1 MPQGVAVFVEH
12 GLATID
18 FIDPALKGRG
28 IAALLEHTPADLVE
42 KMTRSGPRVLYR
54 VPEGNARDAGLL
66 DEVSQTD
73 VPFPDRAD
81 LGFAQALV
89 EANPNA
95 GGETHW
101 HAPLHTVDGHTYVAG
116 RDGANGA
123 ISGPLRPNKPVADAP
138 AVPAIADLGSADL
151 QVRIRENT
159 PAPADYAA
167 TGAPR
172 EHHAPAG
179 QATIATV
186 ITNPFERAIAEN
198 ADVEAGADLAS
209 LTVPKLK
216 AYAKK
221 REIDLDGATKKDDIL
236 AKIADASS

>member
-18 FIDPALKGRG
+18 FIDPALKGQG
-28 IAALLEHTPADLVE
+28 IAVLLEHTPADLVE

-66 DEVSQTD
+66 DEASQTD

-89 EANPNA
+89 EADPNA
-95 GGETHW
+95 DGETHW
-101 HAPLHTVDGHTYVAG
+101 HAPLHTVNGHTYVAG

-123 ISGPLRPNKPVADAP
+123 ISGPLRPNKPIADAP
-138 AVPAIADLGSADL
+138 EPPPIADLGSAQL
-151 QVRIRENT
+151 QERIRENT
-159 PAPADYAA
+159 LAPADYAA

-172 EHHAPAG
+172 EHHVPGG

-198 ADVEAGADLAS
+198 ADAEAGGDLAS

-221 REIDLDGATKKDDIL
+221 RNIDLDGATKKDDIL
-236 AKIADASS
+236 AKIAAATA

>member
-1 MPQGVAVFVEH
+1 MPQGVAVFIEH

-18 FIDPALKGRG
+18 FIDPSLKGRG

-73 VPFPDRAD
+73 VHFPDRAD

-89 EANPNA
+89 EADPNS
-95 GGETHW
+95 GGESHW
-101 HAPLHTVDGHTYVAG
+101 HAPLHTVDGHSYAAG
-116 RDGANGA
+116 RDGANGV
-123 ISGPLRPNKPVADAP
+123 ISGPLRPNQPVADAP
-138 AVPAIADLGSADL
+138 AIPPIADLGSADL
-151 QVRIRENT
+151 QARIRENT
-159 PAPADYAA
+159 PVPADYAA

-198 ADVEAGADLAS
+198 AGAEAGGDLAS

-221 REIDLDGATKKDDIL
+221 HEIDLDGATKKDDIL
-236 AKIADASS
+236 AKIAASTA

>member
-12 GLATID
+12 GFATID
-18 FIDPALKGRG
+18 FIDTSLRG
-28 IAALLEHTPADLVE
+28 QGLATLLEHTPAGLVE

-73 VPFPDRAD
+73 VPFADKVD

-89 EANPNA
+89 DADPNA
-95 GGETHW
+95 YDENHW
-101 HAPLHTVDGHTYVAG
+101 HAPLHTVEGHSYVAG
-116 RDGANGA
+116 RDGANA
-123 ISGPLRPNKPVADAP
+123 VITGPLRPNQPVADAP
-138 AVPAIADLGSADL
+138 EVPPIADIGSAEL
-151 QVRIRENT
+151 QARIRENT
-159 PAPADYAA
+159 IVPADYAA

-186 ITNPFERAIAEN
+186 ITNPFERALAEN
-198 ADVEAGADLAS
+198 TDPAADGDLKS

-216 AYAKK
+216 AYAEKHD
-221 REIDLDGATKKDDIL
+221 IDLDGATKKADIL
-236 AKIADASS
+236 AKIEAAPA